1 MKKLISI
8 VLVLCMAASITAF
21 AANTEIF
28 INGEKAGIA
37 EGMGSIVEKQER
49 TFVPVRFLL
58 EHFKFQVSWQE
69 KEQMVFGMGPAGEIF
84 VMQVGSEL
92 LFYKDAQNNEKKV
105 TMDVTP
111 FLNMSEGRTY
121 IPIRFIAEAM
131 GYDVGWDGATE
142 TVTLTKK

>member
-1 MKKLISI
+1 
-8 VLVLCMAASITAF
+8 
-21 AANTEIF
+21 
-28 INGEKAGIA
+28 
-37 EGMGSIVEKQER
+37 
-49 TFVPVRFLL
+49 
-58 EHFKFQVSWQE
+58 
-69 KEQMVFGMGPAGEIF
+69 
-84 VMQVGSEL
+84 MQVGSEL

>member
-8 VLVLCMAASITAF
+8 VLVLCMAASMTAF

-37 EGMGSIVEKQER
+37 AGMGTIVEKQER

-69 KEQMVFGMGPAGEIF
+69 EDQMVFGMGPEGEIF
-84 VMQVGSEL
+84 IMQVGSEL